1 VADVAYIAAPA
12 AAPAVNPSAPFK
24 PPGAA
29 AAPAS
34 GTDDVAD
41 EEVMQ
46 RLQQAAT
53 GDVAPTG
60 KDKPVKKQGGP
71 KPSAAAEKKL
81 AAAEKKRAAADKG
94 GKAGKKAKADKE

>member
-1 VADVAYIAAPA
+1 V
-12 AAPAVNPSAPFK
+12 
-24 PPGAA
+24 A

-60 KDKPVKKQGGP
+60 KDKPDKKQGRP
-71 KPSAAAEKKL
+71 TPSAAAEKQL
-81 AAAEKKRAAADKG
+81 AAAEKKQAAADKG
-94 GKAGKKAKADKE
+94 GKAGKKAKADKERLYIAGCHCHCGVDLHRGYVLLGR